1 MMKKVISAIFCL
13 ALILGACGTANGEP
27 ETPSKT
33 SPESSERIVNP
44 QTMRAVLLTSIK
56 RHVEAT
62 EKHTGIAALDPKVLR
77 TIGEI
82 PRHEFVP
89 RPLRELAYFDIP
101 LPLGHKQNIP
111 QPFLVALM
119 THLAAVERHHV
130 VFETGTGAGYQAA
143 ILARLAKRV
152 YSVEVVRPLAT
163 QAARRLQ
170 GLGISSVE
178 VKAADGYYGWP
189 EKGPFDAII
198 VKEAV
203 HHIPPPLLNQLKRGG
218 RMVIPVGP
226 LDQAQMLKLVT
237 KDKNGR
243 VRQRNI
249 LPVRF
254 APLQGG
260 ERI

>member
-1 MMKKVISAIFCL
+1 MNIVTMAFLGL
-13 ALILGACGTANGEP
+13 ALTLGACGSANGEP
-27 ETPSKT
+27 KT
-33 SPESSERIVNP
+33 VAKPPGKI
-44 QTMRAVLLTSIK
+44 AALLNSIE

-62 EKHTGIAALDPKVLR
+62 EKHTGIATLNPAVLR
-77 TIGEI
+77 AISEI

-89 RPLRELAYFDIP
+89 APLRDLAYMDIP
-101 LPLGHKQNIP
+101 LPLGHEQNIP

-119 THLAAVERHHV
+119 THLAAVQRHHV

-143 ILARLAKRV
+143 VLARLAKRV
-152 YSVEVVRPLAT
+152 YSVEVVRPLAA
-163 QAARRLQ
+163 QASNRLKVM
-170 GLGISSVE
+170 GVGSVE
-178 VKAADGYYGWP
+178 IKAADGYYGWA

-243 VRQRNI
+243 LRQRNI

>member
-1 MMKKVISAIFCL
+1 MMQKVFSAIFCL
-13 ALILGACGTANGEP
+13 ALFLSACGTANGEP
-27 ETPSKT
+27 ETP
-33 SPESSERIVNP
+33 PESSAGIVNP
-44 QTMRAVLLTSIK
+44 QTMRAALLMSIR

-77 TIGEI
+77 IIGEI

-89 RPLRELAYFDIP
+89 PPLRELAYIDIP

-119 THLAAVERHHV
+119 THLAAVERDHV

-163 QAARRLQ
+163 QAAQRLQ
-170 GLGISSVE
+170 GLGVNSVE
-178 VKAADGYYGWP
+178 IKAADGYYGWS

-237 KDKNGR
+237 KDKNGQ
-243 VRQRNI
+243 VRQHNI

>member
-1 MMKKVISAIFCL
+1 MNKFTMAIFGL
-13 ALILGACGTANGEP
+13 ALILSACGSANGEP
-27 ETPSKT
+27 DAAAEPPRK
-33 SPESSERIVNP
+33 I
-44 QTMRAVLLTSIK
+44 AALLRSIE

-62 EKHTGIAALDPKVLR
+62 EKHTGIAALDPDVLR
-77 TIGEI
+77 VIGQV
-82 PRHEFVP
+82 PRHAFVP
-89 RPLRELAYFDIP
+89 EPLREFAYLDIP
-101 LPLGHKQNIP
+101 LPLGHEQNLP

-119 THLAAVERHHV
+119 THLAAVKSHHV

-143 ILARLAKRV
+143 VLARLAKRV
-152 YSVEVVRPLAT
+152 YSVEVVRPLAAEAT
-163 QAARRLQ
+163 SRLKA
-170 GLGISSVE
+170 LGIESVE
-178 VKAADGYYGWP
+178 IKAADGYYGWA

-237 KDKNGR
+237 KDKDGR
-243 VRQRNI
+243 LRQRDI

>member
-1 MMKKVISAIFCL
+1 MNQVKFAIFCF
-13 ALILGACGTANGEP
+13 ALILSACGTANGEP
-27 ETPSKT
+27 ETTAIAPGK
-33 SPESSERIVNP
+33 V
-44 QTMRAVLLTSIK
+44 AALLTSIK
-56 RHVEAT
+56 RHVAAT
-62 EKHTGIAALDPKVLR
+62 EKHTGVAALDPAVLR
-77 TIGEI
+77 IIGEI

-89 RPLRELAYFDIP
+89 APLRDLAYLDIP
-101 LPLGHKQNIP
+101 LPLGHEQNLP

-143 ILARLAKRV
+143 VLARLAKRV
-152 YSVEVVRPLAT
+152 YSVEVVRPLAA
-163 QAARRLQ
+163 QAASRLKA
-170 GLGISSVE
+170 LKVKSVE
-178 VKAADGYYGWP
+178 IKAADGYYGWP

-237 KDKNGR
+237 KDKDGR
-243 VRQRNI
+243 LHQRNI